1 MENKS
6 LKVLFAYSEPLPE
19 MEDEYDGVDELID
32 DAEMRSTLIDL
43 ITSIGSE
50 EFEHIYNL
58 FINEIRNFDISYQ
71 IALCNEIMKK
81 IEEIYNFEFL
91 GKITLHTQSD
101 CEDIYKFLNFL
112 EFDNIDFFVDLLY
125 GIVEDLRNEP
135 IRIIIENNWL
145 MIESRI
151 LKENLSQLVMLFLRT
166 NNKDELIDF
175 FVSKI
180 TKNKA
185 IITMKLFERR
195 IENGESN
202 N

>member
-1 MENKS
+1 
-6 LKVLFAYSEPLPE
+6 
-19 MEDEYDGVDELID
+19 
-32 DAEMRSTLIDL
+32 
-43 ITSIGSE
+43 
-50 EFEHIYNL
+50 
-58 FINEIRNFDISYQ
+58 
-71 IALCNEIMKK
+71 MKK